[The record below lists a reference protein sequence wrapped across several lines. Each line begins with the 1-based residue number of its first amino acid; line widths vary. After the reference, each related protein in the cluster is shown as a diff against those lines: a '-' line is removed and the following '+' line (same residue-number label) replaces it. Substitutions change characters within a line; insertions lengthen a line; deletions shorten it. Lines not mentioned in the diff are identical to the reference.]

1 MISSE
6 VERTLVKSPPELWA
20 ELSDPA
26 ALARHLGELGEIR
39 IVRTEPERVVE
50 WAAEHTTGSVSIKPS
65 GWGTRVTL
73 SATREQRA
81 SAPAHEA
88 TSDAETD
95 IETETEA
102 EAEVKAETTVEGASD
117 SAAEPEVVG
126 AILDEPAAEPEV
138 AGAILDEPPAEPEVA
153 GAILDETA
161 AEPDAAE
168 KVAQPRPRRGFF
180 ARLFRRSART
190 ELPPESAAQDKAPS
204 EPDIAT
210 AAVEQSGHTPTE
222 TLPERP
228 APERPDA
235 FAAVR
240 QVLAPETFAAT
251 HPFAAQAAVE
261 ATPAVEPRA
270 DIATELMAA
279 EDVSADEVGA
289 AEVTAVLTAVLDR
302 LGAAHHRPFSR
313 G

>member
-26 ALARHLGELGEIR
+26 ALARHLGELGEIH

-73 SATREQRA
+73 SATRERSP

-88 TSDAETD
+88 TS
-95 IETETEA
+95 EA
-102 EAEVKAETTVEGASD
+102 EAEVEAETAVEGTGKPV
-117 SAAEPEVVG
+117 AETEVVG

-138 AGAILDEPPAEPEVA
+138 VDAILDEADAEPE
-153 GAILDETA
+153 
-161 AEPDAAE
+161 AAE
-168 KVAQPRPRRGFF
+168 KVAQPEPRRGFF

-190 ELPPESAAQDKAPS
+190 ELAPESGVQETAAPP

-210 AAVEQSGHTPTE
+210 AAVEPSGPTPTE
-222 TLPERP
+222 KLSVGP

-251 HPFAAQAAVE
+251 HPFAAQAAVD
-261 ATPAVEPRA
+261 AAPAIEPKA
-270 DIATELMAA
+270 DIAAELMAA
-279 EDVSADEVGA
+279 EDVTADEVGA